1 MAKFTQK
8 QNGKEVGQASVYAKP
23 HTMDGK
29 PMTPAD
35 YGLVPKMPRKE
46 GWVPLAGVSIGDTGP
61 VKTDGIEM
69 RGTGCATKGKMS
81 RGPMA

>member
-1 MAKFTQK
+1 MKFTQK

-29 PMTPAD
+29 PMTPAE
-35 YGLVPKMPRKE
+35 YGLVPKITRKE
-46 GWVPLAGVSIGDTGP
+46 NWVPLSGVSINFNEE
-61 VKTDGIEM
+61 KTDGIEM
-69 RGTGCATKGKMS
+69 RGAGCATKGKMS

>member
-8 QNGKEVGQASVYAKP
+8 QGGKEVGQASVYAKP

-29 PMTPAD
+29 TPAD
-35 YGLVPKMPRKE
+35 YGLIPKITRKE
-46 GWVPLAGVSIGDTGP
+46 NWVPLSGVSIGDTGP

-69 RGTGCATKGKMS
+69 RGAGCATKGKIS